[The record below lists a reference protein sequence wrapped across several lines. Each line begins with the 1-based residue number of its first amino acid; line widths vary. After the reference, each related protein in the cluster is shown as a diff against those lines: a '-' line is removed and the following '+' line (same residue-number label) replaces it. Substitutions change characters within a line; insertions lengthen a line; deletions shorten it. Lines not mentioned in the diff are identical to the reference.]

1 MLFFVA
7 TMTNNNINK
16 NMERILR
23 KMNRRLFL
31 YLLLVSPFA
40 AWGQN
45 TGDFTVTGTGD
56 YSFADGVLRVT
67 SGEVRVQTNPSD
79 TTEHAIVL
87 EGGKLVLAGLNIRT
101 GQRPPIEVTGTDVVI
116 ELAEGTKNTL
126 VSTYRHYAGIRV
138 PEGKKVTFTGAGELE
153 VKVDTKEEN
162 ASCGIGGQNP
172 ASYYAYSDFSCG
184 TIVFDLDGT
193 IRATGGH
200 RAAGIGTCMEGGTP
214 VSGTLHIKKGRIEAE
229 GGRYAAGIGAGPD
242 GGSESGKML
251 NVIIEGGNVTARAGQ
266 AASDVGSGLNCKVTV
281 SITQIGGTVHGT
293 LKPGGSGSYLIV
305 GPDATVGGL
314 DDVWCSNKLKFAD
327 GKGTVQGRVV
337 IPAGITLTIDAGET
351 LTIPEGASLVIDGT
365 LVVDGTLVIDG
376 TLICNGTLVRKGA
389 SSGEE
394 NIAYA
399 LAYDLNG
406 GTGQSPATENRAEG
420 ETVTLPD
427 FSSFTKEGYTCL
439 GWAES
444 PNATEALPSLYA
456 MPDKA
461 VTLYAVWVKD
471 AEDVSKEVKGA
482 VGEAFAEMDLTAFID
497 EEIGECTI
505 TWKEGNA
512 LPEGFS
518 LSDDYRLSG
527 GNPLLQAM
535 SGYEVQYLIHPM
547 SGAKDAI
554 LTLVFNIVKGE
565 TSIVWNDEIG
575 PFTYDGEAVE
585 IVAPQVTGVAGFTDT
600 AVLMYA
606 KTGEGEGNDTVLSE
620 APVDAGSYKVTASF
634 AGNANHNPA
643 TPVVKAFTI
652 AKADAVISWEDEIG
666 PFTYDGEAVE
676 IAAPQVTSVAGFTDT
691 AVLTY
696 AKPGEGEG
704 DDTVLSEAPVDAGS
718 YKVTASFAGNANHNP
733 ATPVVKA
740 FTIER
745 ATLQAEDYTVPTGL
759 TAAYGQTL
767 AEVALPEAE
776 NGTWSWQ
783 DETTPVGD
791 AGEKTFKAT
800 FKPANENY
808 NPVKDIEVAII
819 VSPAEFPEGSGIRL
833 DKASDTIV
841 FAGTDTT
848 FVLTAIVSG
857 DLGADPQWVWESSDE
872 WVATVRADTDTVS
885 SIYDESASEAGIR
898 QSVAT
903 ITVHSV
909 GNAIITIAYT
919 DSHYTGTV
927 AFALTVAEPLN
938 PSSIE
943 QGGDAGVKVYTVSD
957 AIRVYTPDRERV
969 SIFSLSGAMLRT
981 EEQVGIRDYTGL
993 PHGVYIVRVGSRS
1006 WKLWL

>member
-554 LTLVFNIVKGE
+554 LTLVFNIAKGE

-585 IVAPQVTGVAGFTDT
+585 IAAPQVTGVAGFTDT

-634 AGNANHNPA
+634 AGNAN
-643 TPVVKAFTI
+643 
-652 AKADAVISWEDEIG
+652 
-666 PFTYDGEAVE
+666 Y
-676 IAAPQVTSVAGFTDT
+676 
-691 AVLTY
+691 
-696 AKPGEGEG
+696 
-704 DDTVLSEAPVDAGS
+704 
-718 YKVTASFAGNANHNP
+718 NP

>member
-376 TLICNGTLVRKGA
+376 ALICNGTLVRKGA
-389 SSGEE
+389 LTGEE
-394 NIAYA
+394 NITYA
-399 LAYDLNG
+399 LSYDLNG
-406 GTGQSPATENRAEG
+406 GTGQCPATENKAKG

-427 FSSFTKEGYTCL
+427 FSACTKEGYTCL

-554 LTLVFNIVKGE
+554 LTLVFNIAKGE

-620 APVDAGSYKVTASF
+620 
-634 AGNANHNPA
+634 
-643 TPVVKAFTI
+643 
-652 AKADAVISWEDEIG
+652 
-666 PFTYDGEAVE
+666 
-676 IAAPQVTSVAGFTDT
+676 
-691 AVLTY
+691 
-696 AKPGEGEG
+696 
-704 DDTVLSEAPVDAGS
+704 
-718 YKVTASFAGNANHNP
+718 
-733 ATPVVKA
+733 
-740 FTIER
+740 R
-745 ATLQAEDYTVPTGL
+745 AMPT
-759 TAAYGQTL
+759 T
-767 AEVALPEAE
+767 
-776 NGTWSWQ
+776 
-783 DETTPVGD
+783 
-791 AGEKTFKAT
+791 
-800 FKPANENY
+800 
-808 NPVKDIEVAII
+808 
-819 VSPAEFPEGSGIRL
+819 
-833 DKASDTIV
+833 
-841 FAGTDTT
+841 
-848 FVLTAIVSG
+848 
-857 DLGADPQWVWESSDE
+857 
-872 WVATVRADTDTVS
+872 
-885 SIYDESASEAGIR
+885 IR
-898 QSVAT
+898 Q
-903 ITVHSV
+903 
-909 GNAIITIAYT
+909 
-919 DSHYTGTV
+919 
-927 AFALTVAEPLN
+927 
-938 PSSIE
+938 
-943 QGGDAGVKVYTVSD
+943 
-957 AIRVYTPDRERV
+957 R
-969 SIFSLSGAMLRT
+969 
-981 EEQVGIRDYTGL
+981 
-993 PHGVYIVRVGSRS
+993 
-1006 WKLWL
+1006 LW

>member
-376 TLICNGTLVRKGA
+376 ALICNGTLVRKGA
-389 SSGEE
+389 LTGEE
-394 NIAYA
+394 NITYA
-399 LAYDLNG
+399 LSYDLNG
-406 GTGQSPATENRAEG
+406 GTGQCPATENKAKG

-427 FSSFTKEGYTCL
+427 FSACTKEGYTCL

-554 LTLVFNIVKGE
+554 LTLVFNIAKGE

-585 IVAPQVTGVAGFTDT
+585 IAAPQVTGVAGFTDT

-606 KTGEGEGNDTVLSE
+606 KTGEGEGN
-620 APVDAGSYKVTASF
+620 
-634 AGNANHNPA
+634 
-643 TPVVKAFTI
+643 
-652 AKADAVISWEDEIG
+652 
-666 PFTYDGEAVE
+666 
-676 IAAPQVTSVAGFTDT
+676 
-691 AVLTY
+691 
-696 AKPGEGEG
+696 
-704 DDTVLSEAPVDAGS
+704 DTVLSEAPVDAGS

-776 NGTWSWQ
+776 NGTWIWQ

-848 FVLTAIVSG
+848 FALTAIVSG

>member
-1 MLFFVA
+1 
-7 TMTNNNINK
+7 
-16 NMERILR
+16 MERILR

-634 AGNANHNPA
+634 AGNANYNPA

>member
-1 MLFFVA
+1 
-7 TMTNNNINK
+7 MTNNNINK

-634 AGNANHNPA
+634 AGNANYNPA

>member
-575 PFTYDGEAVE
+575 PFTYDGEAVG

-634 AGNANHNPA
+634 AGNANYNPA

-718 YKVTASFAGNANHNP
+718 YKVTASFAGNANYNP

>member
-634 AGNANHNPA
+634 AGNANYNPA